1 MNLSER
7 LQELMED
14 NSIKRISILKGP
26 VINVLSYKQYK
37 NGGAIVKKEFL
48 NKDLE
53 IINKPIRK
61 LD

>member
-14 NSIKRISILKGP
+14 VSIKRISILKGP
-26 VINVLSYKQYK
+26 ELNVLSYKQYK
-37 NGGAIVKKEFL
+37 NGGAIMKKEVF

-53 IINKPIRK
+53 MINKPIRK